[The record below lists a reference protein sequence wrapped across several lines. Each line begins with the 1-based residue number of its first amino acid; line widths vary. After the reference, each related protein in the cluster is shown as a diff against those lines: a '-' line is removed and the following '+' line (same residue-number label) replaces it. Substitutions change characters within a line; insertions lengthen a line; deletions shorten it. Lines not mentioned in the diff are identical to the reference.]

1 MQKKNKLY
9 HIKIFSKFL
18 FDLKE
23 FFTSEYSRWIYIY
36 LKLRNNAK
44 IQFGKEEYYPVNVAE
59 IANFFKINRATV
71 FECLKDLGRFGLL
84 SRSGRNLYR
93 LESEDFLME
102 SYYKANSI
110 EGNLEEENF
119 IPVHNNFFM
128 DMFNSGCSIKEMEL
142 YYYLIERNRHYAICE
157 PFVEVNVKN
166 KKICTDLR
174 MDHRTLKKITNRLLG
189 AGLLINDEKSGLLTK
204 SPKPVQNHNITQSPI
219 EIEWNI
225 DKAKPAISETKEVE
239 MNKNFL
245 GWYKSKDGQ
254 RETEMLKHHIH
265 KVILGGSRPADGIP
279 PTPEQIERQTRI
291 RTTGVVEER
300 LDIFA

>member
-1 MQKKNKLY
+1 MQKKNKIY
-9 HIKIFSKFL
+9 HVKIYSKFL

-44 IQFGKEEYYPVNVAE
+44 IQFGKEEYYPINVSE
-59 IANFFKINRATV
+59 LSDFFKIDRATV

-93 LESEDFLME
+93 LESENLLMD
-102 SYYKANSI
+102 SYYNANSI
-110 EGNLEEENF
+110 EGNIEEENF

-128 DMFNSGCSIKEMEL
+128 DMFNSGYGIKEAEV
-142 YYYLIERNRHYAICE
+142 YFYLIHMNRHYAISD

-166 KKICTDLR
+166 NKICTDLR
-174 MDHRTLKKITNRLLG
+174 MDHRTLKKITNRLLA
-189 AGLLINDEKSGLLTK
+189 AGLLIKEDTRLLTK
-204 SPKPVQNHNITQSPI
+204 SPKPIPNANITEPHL
-219 EIEWNI
+219 EFEWNI
-225 DKAKPAISETKEVE
+225 DKVKPVVSEIYEPE
-239 MNKNFL
+239 MSKNFL

-254 RETEMLKHHIH
+254 RETEMLKHHIY

-279 PTPEQIERQTRI
+279 PTLEQIERQTRI
-291 RTTGVVEER
+291 RTSGVVDER